1 LSSFEGFSKLSKEQ
15 KMSYLANHYFSKD
28 KNFLDKLKSYWH
40 PDDESQKVFDEFSE
54 NTITNF
60 YLPFSVAPNFEINN
74 KSYCIPMVIEE
85 SSVVAACSKAAKF
98 WKGRGGF
105 KAEVINTV
113 KTGQIHFF
121 WKGEY
126 SKINK
131 FFKQVKQNL
140 ISSLSPYLC
149 NMESRGGGLLDL
161 ELLDFSNK
169 EKNYF
174 QIFAK
179 FETCDAMGANFI
191 NTILE
196 LISSNFS
203 KLISTNTSFSESE
216 REIDII
222 MSILSNYAPECLVRA
237 KVECPI
243 NELDEHNL
251 GMGPIEFAQKFKK
264 AVRISKID
272 KYRAVTHNKGIL
284 NGIDSVVLATGND
297 FRAIEAGI
305 HAYAVKNNDY
315 RGLTNIKLENGIF
328 EFSIDIPLTLGTVG
342 GLTTLHPLAKISL
355 SLLGNPNAQGLMK
368 IIACVGLAQNF
379 SAIKSLVTT
388 GIQKGH
394 MKMHLMNILNHLKA
408 TDYEFQQ
415 AKAYFVDKV
424 VSQNTVRD
432 YLLSI
437 RSYH

>member
-1 LSSFEGFSKLSKEQ
+1 
-15 KMSYLANHYFSKD
+15 KMNYLANHYFSKD
-28 KNFLDKLKSYWH
+28 KDFLEKLKSYWH
-40 PDDESQKVFDEFSE
+40 PKPESQKVFDEFSE

-74 KSYCIPMVIEE
+74 ESYCIPMVIEE

-98 WKGRGGF
+98 WKSRGGF

-113 KTGQIHFF
+113 KTGQVHFF
-121 WKGEY
+121 WNGEY
-126 SKINK
+126 SKINN
-131 FFKQVKQNL
+131 FFKDVKQNL
-140 ISSLSPYLC
+140 ISDLSPYLV

-161 ELLDFSNK
+161 ELLDFSHK

-203 KLISTNTSFSESE
+203 QLISDNKCFSKEE

-243 NELDEHNL
+243 KDLDEQSL
-251 GMGPIEFAQKFKK
+251 GMGHIEFAQKFEK
-264 AVRISKID
+264 AIRISKID

-315 RGLTNIKLENGIF
+315 RGLTNIKLENDIF

-342 GLTTLHPLAKISL
+342 GLTTLHPLAKVSL
-355 SLLGNPNAQGLMK
+355 DLLGNPNAQDLMK

-408 TDYEFQQ
+408 TDDELQQ
-415 AKAYFVDKV
+415 AKEYFVDKV
-424 VSQNTVRD
+424 VSQSTVRD